1 MDNSP
6 ETKLLRLGLPDA
18 FIEHGS
24 VAEQMHTV
32 GLYAENVVEQ
42 IWERGS

>member
-1 MDNSP
+1 
-6 ETKLLRLGLPDA
+6 LPDA

-32 GLYAENVVEQ
+32 GLYAESIVEQ
-42 IWERGS
+42 IDLKMG